1 MGGDSP
7 RAGRTIGVSAV
18 QLPPASEE
26 RSENLKTIRRLVEEA
41 ARLEPDFIL
50 LNELATT
57 PYFGGHQNRR
67 HLDWAEP
74 VPGPST
80 DHVGELAKSLGAT
93 ILLPLCER
101 AGDQFYNS
109 VVLLSPTGEIVEGT
123 LPDGK
128 KVPSYRKTHL
138 ADVEAAGLQES
149 FYFSAGDGLPV
160 FQTPKAFLRERWACS
175 SADHGPRVGRRGLRC
190 IPEAWRTL
198 TIQGAEVV
206 FVPSCIPAWY
216 PEREDQT
223 LWELRT
229 RALENQIF
237 VVATNRAGMEEL
249 DGKATP
255 YFGHAVILGPAG
267 NTLAEGPS
275 MKEGVIGATL
285 DLDLI
290 AKGRAKLPFLRARR
304 PEIYHLDVEV
314 KSSAT

>member
-1 MGGDSP
+1 M
-7 RAGRTIGVSAV
+7 
-18 QLPPASEE
+18 
-26 RSENLKTIRRLVEEA
+26 EEA

-101 AGDQFYNS
+101 AGDPGGLFYNS

-160 FQTPKAFLRERWACS
+160 FQTPKAT
-175 SADHGPRVGRRGLRC
+175 VGVLVCYDRC
-190 IPEAWRTL
+190 FPEAWRTL

-237 VVATNRAGMEEL
+237 VVATNRAGMEGL

>member
-1 MGGDSP
+1 M
-7 RAGRTIGVSAV
+7 
-18 QLPPASEE
+18 
-26 RSENLKTIRRLVEEA
+26 
-41 ARLEPDFIL
+41 
-50 LNELATT
+50 
-57 PYFGGHQNRR
+57 
-67 HLDWAEP
+67 
-74 VPGPST
+74 
-80 DHVGELAKSLGAT
+80 
-93 ILLPLCER
+93 
-101 AGDQFYNS
+101 
-109 VVLLSPTGEIVEGT
+109 
-123 LPDGK
+123 
-128 KVPSYRKTHL
+128 
-138 ADVEAAGLQES
+138 EAAGLQES

-160 FQTPKAFLRERWACS
+160 FQTPKAT
-175 SADHGPRVGRRGLRC
+175 VGVLVCYDRC
-190 IPEAWRTL
+190 FPEAWRTL
-198 TIQGAEVV
+198 TLQGAEIV

-249 DGKATP
+249 DEKTTP